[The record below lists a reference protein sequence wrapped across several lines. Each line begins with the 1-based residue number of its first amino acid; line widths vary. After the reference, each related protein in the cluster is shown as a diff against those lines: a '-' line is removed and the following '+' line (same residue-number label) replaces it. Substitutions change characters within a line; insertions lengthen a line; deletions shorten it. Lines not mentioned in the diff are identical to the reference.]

1 MKTLAYLRVS
11 KDEQDTQNQRLAI
24 LEFARKEKIH
34 VDRFISTTVSSRK
47 STQER
52 KIDQLLREL
61 ETKDTLIVSELS
73 RMGRSV
79 GEIITTLD
87 TLVGRNIHFL
97 SVKEGIRLGSQA
109 DLQTKVLVTMFLR
122 EVLPPTRRA
131 LFADIERELIS
142 MRTKEGLAAARAKGK
157 KLGRPKGRKGKSRL
171 DGRESEICLLLTK
184 NVSNASIAKITEVDR
199 STLYH
204 FIQSRGIQK
213 KS

>member
-11 KDEQDTQNQRLAI
+11 KDDQDTQNQRLAI

-47 STQER
+47 STKER

-109 DLQTKVLVTMFLR
+109 DLQTKVLVMMFLR

-171 DGRESEICLLLTK
+171 DGREEEICELLTK
-184 NVSNASIAKITEVDR
+184 NVSKASIAKITEVDR

-204 FIQSRGIQK
+204 FIQSRGRQK
-213 KS
+213 KP

>member
-11 KDEQDTQNQRLAI
+11 KDDQDTQNQRLAI

-61 ETKDTLIVSELS
+61 ETQDTLIVSELS

-109 DLQTKVLVTMFLR
+109 DIQTKVLVTMFS
-122 EVLPPTRRA
+122 

-171 DGRESEICLLLTK
+171 DGREDEICLLLTK
-184 NVSNASIAKITEVDR
+184 NVSKASIAKITEVDR

-204 FIQSRGIQK
+204 FIQSRGLQK
-213 KS
+213 KP

>member
-11 KDEQDTQNQRLAI
+11 KDDQDTQNQRLAI

-87 TLVGRNIHFL
+87 TLVERNIHFL

-109 DLQTKVLVTMFLR
+109 DLQTKVLVTMFS
-122 EVLPPTRRA
+122 

-171 DGRESEICLLLTK
+171 DGREEEICELLTK
-184 NVSNASIAKITEVDR
+184 NVSKASIAKITEVDR

-204 FIQSRGIQK
+204 FIQSRGLQK
-213 KS
+213 KP